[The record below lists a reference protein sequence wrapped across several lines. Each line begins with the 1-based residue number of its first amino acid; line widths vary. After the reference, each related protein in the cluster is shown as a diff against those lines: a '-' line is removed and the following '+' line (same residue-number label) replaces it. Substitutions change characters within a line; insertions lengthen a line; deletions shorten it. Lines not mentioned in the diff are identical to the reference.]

1 VQGYAAAYRNHKR
14 VATAHVEST
23 VNQLVNW
30 RFCKK
35 QRMSWTRAGAQGLLH
50 VKTAMLN
57 KRLGGAPET
66 EGDWRAPLD
75 PYVLYGLKLS
85 AANRRCLQ
93 VKYSSTSAVFGDVV
107 IRKGA
112 AIEEHGELFGF
123 SGRNSADL
131 AGSALVVNSLC

>member
-1 VQGYAAAYRNHKR
+1 VQGYAAAYRNHER

-23 VNQLVNW
+23 VNQLANW

-35 QRMSWTRAGAQGLLH
+35 QQVSWTRAGH
-50 VKTAMLN
+50 KVSSMS
-57 KRLGGAPET
+57 KRRCLINAWGGAPEI

-75 PYVLYGLKLS
+75 PYVLYGLELS

-107 IRKGA
+107 
-112 AIEEHGELFGF
+112 
-123 SGRNSADL
+123 
-131 AGSALVVNSLC
+131 